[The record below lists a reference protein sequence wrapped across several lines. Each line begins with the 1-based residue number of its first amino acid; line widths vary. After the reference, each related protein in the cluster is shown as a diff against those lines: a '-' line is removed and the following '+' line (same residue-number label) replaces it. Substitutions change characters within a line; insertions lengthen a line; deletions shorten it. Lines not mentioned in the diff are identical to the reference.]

1 MKVTFT
7 CEKCG
12 HVFREYKPV
21 ANNFYIYQNQSD
33 YQCPN
38 CSKLSYGPL
47 TEEMVA
53 EALDECDFGD
63 GRVFQNQACEA
74 AMTRL
79 IDADALVAYFERL
92 EGDTIAVTDAA
103 AVADN
108 APTVCCAE
116 CVNYAPYHEAW
127 GECAC
132 GHMEAEHMP
141 RPTFGCVDFER
152 RQS

>member
-1 MKVTFT
+1 
-7 CEKCG
+7 
-12 HVFREYKPV
+12 
-21 ANNFYIYQNQSD
+21 
-33 YQCPN
+33 
-38 CSKLSYGPL
+38 
-47 TEEMVA
+47 
-53 EALDECDFGD
+53 
-63 GRVFQNQACEA
+63 
-74 AMTRL
+74 MTRL

-108 APTVCCAE
+108 APTVHCGACKH
-116 CVNYAPYHEAW
+116 YAPWHKANV

-152 RQS
+152 RQP

>member
-1 MKVTFT
+1 VKVTFT

-63 GRVFQNQACEA
+63 GRVFQNQARFVL
-74 AMTRL
+74 RL
-79 IDADALVAYFERL
+79 L
-92 EGDTIAVTDAA
+92 
-103 AVADN
+103 
-108 APTVCCAE
+108 
-116 CVNYAPYHEAW
+116 EAW
-127 GECAC
+127 VRIERASTLVFPVLPEDTVSIYGKT
-132 GHMEAEHMP
+132 P
-141 RPTFGCVDFER
+141 RDWLLDLV
-152 RQS
+152 RQP